1 MVNVHYVCKLDREL
15 YRVVTADIRT
25 DEVIITD
32 AQIDHIKERHPGDY
46 EAFSE
51 FFPQI
56 IAEPDYILATDAPNT
71 AFVLKTFQ
79 VKNENFQLILRL
91 ATNGDIEGRSNSI
104 ITFLKVNDKKWRK
117 YLRNKKILYSRLSTD
132 V

>member
-1 MVNVHYVCKLDREL
+1 MVNIHHVCKLDKEL

-32 AQIDHIKERHPGDY
+32 TQIDHIKERHPGDY
-46 EAFSE
+46 ERFAK

-56 IAEPDYILATDAPNT
+56 IADPDYILSTDAPNT
-71 AFVLKTFQ
+71 AFILKNFQ
-79 VKNENFQLILRL
+79 VKNENFQMILRL
-91 ATNGDIEGRSNSI
+91 VTSGDIEGRSNSI
-104 ITFLKVNDKKWRK
+104 ITFLKVNDKKWHK
-117 YLRNKKILYSRLSTD
+117 YLRNKKILYSRLPLD